1 MNKKLNF
8 KNYSILIISFF
19 FANFSYSQ
27 SLNLAN
33 EKEIIKQ
40 TLNQY
45 LDNNP
50 NSISSM
56 LKGSKA
62 YNTLSELVEFGISID
77 TLITEEKKTQEFKKI
92 MEKQN
97 IFSDSISNLLLTK
110 KITVKIVDTLFA
122 YKYLPNNRN
131 LKQKMEWDSISK
143 ILLEDFRNEKIKI
156 EFIDLINKQINNK
169 YKDIHISPADFNNS
183 YFQYEKRTETKCDN
197 DFCINAYKVY
207 HLMLNSNQ
215 TKGCYLFSYNCNN
228 GICREFI
235 FIEKVKDKWQFV
247 SSYQSSII
255 DEW

>member
-1 MNKKLNF
+1 MNKKWTF
-8 KNYSILIISFF
+8 RNYSILIINIF
-19 FANFSYSQ
+19 FANFSFSQ
-27 SLNLAN
+27 SLNLFD

-45 LDNNP
+45 LDNNA
-50 NSISSM
+50 NSLSSM
-56 LKGSKA
+56 LKGNKGHKI
-62 YNTLSELVEFGISID
+62 LSEMSEFAISID
-77 TLITEEKKTQEFKKI
+77 TLMTEVMKAQVFKKE

-97 IFSDSISNLLLTK
+97 IYSDSISNLLLKK

-122 YKYLPNNRN
+122 YKYLPTNRN
-131 LKQKMEWDSISK
+131 LKHKIEWDSISK
-143 ILLEDFRNEKIKI
+143 ILLEDFRNKKIKI
-156 EFIDLINKQINNK
+156 EFIDLINKQIKNK
-169 YKDIHISPADFNNS
+169 YKDIYILPSDFNNS

-228 GICREFI
+228 GTCREFI
-235 FIEKVKDKWQFV
+235 FVEKVKDKWQFV
-247 SSYQSSII
+247 DSYQSSVI

>member
-8 KNYSILIISFF
+8 KNYSILIISYL
-19 FANFSYSQ
+19 FANFSFSQ

-56 LKGSKA
+56 LKGSEA
-62 YNTLSELVEFGISID
+62 YKMLSELVEFGISID
-77 TLITEEKKTQEFKKI
+77 TLKTEEMKRQEYKRV
-92 MEKQN
+92 MEKPN

-122 YKYLPNNRN
+122 YKYLPTNHN
-131 LKQKMEWDSISK
+131 LKNKMEWDSISK
-143 ILLEDFRNEKIKI
+143 ILLVDFKKEKIKI
-156 EFIDLINKQINNK
+156 DFIDLINKQIHNK
-169 YKDIHISPADFNNS
+169 YKDIYISPSEFNNS

-228 GICREFI
+228 GTCREFI
-235 FIEKVKDKWQFV
+235 FIEKVKNKWQFV